1 MEERFTV
8 VCSSEDAASMN
19 IERHLLAL
27 ERWQEVFSSFPSPIT
42 ALYESP
48 NTTFRIVEV
57 DEPLVYL
64 DRIDTILESIG
75 VFSSALVFA
84 SKHSSESTGKLLS
97 AHYTGN
103 TSRAALGGREREL
116 CTPATWLLKPILQSM
131 RRYADGTE
139 WQVSMEATHHGPTD
153 VHTPLV
159 FAEIGSSEEEWG
171 DEWAGRAVAKS
182 IMECTPVH
190 ATTVVGFGGSHYP
203 KRQTHLILE
212 SALTFGHCF
221 SSHVLS
227 DLDDELVGQAF
238 AKSRTTHAYI
248 DRKNMNSDIRER
260 IEGMLRTLGCTVLR
274 EHEFYTL
281 SVLSERAYAQ
291 LLDSLRRMG
300 DVSVVVGRGIG
311 KRVKEPIPTMDD
323 VWFALLPPEFVSYL
337 AKRILSELKRTL
349 ERSGVGYVLDAN
361 GVPLPLLF
369 AEDERELRDHIEQ
382 LIGTWVDALAHRFPL
397 TREKDAVVVVE
408 RRLDPAKAEELGII
422 DSSHLRRLSRGE
434 SVEVRGKAIKP
445 DIVYRDIN
453 IVLSTVFEIRKG
465 EIP

>member
-8 VCSSEDAASMN
+8 VCSSKDAASMN

-27 ERWQEVFSSFPSPIT
+27 ERWQEVFSSFPPPIT

-48 NTTFRIVEV
+48 NTAFRIVEV

-64 DRIDTILESIG
+64 DGIDTTLESLGI
-75 VFSSALVFA
+75 FSSALLFA

-103 TSRAALGGREREL
+103 PSKAALGGREREL

-131 RRYADGTE
+131 RRYAEGTE

-159 FAEIGSSEEEWG
+159 FAEIGSGEEEWG
-171 DEWAGRAVAKS
+171 DEWAGEVLAKT
-182 IMECTPVH
+182 IVECTPVH
-190 ATTVVGFGGSHYP
+190 APAVVGFGGSHYP
-203 KRQTHLILE
+203 KRQTQLVLE

-221 SSHVLS
+221 SSYVLS
-227 DLDDELVGQAF
+227 DLEDDVVGQAF
-238 AKSRTTHAYI
+238 AKSGTMYAYI
-248 DRKNMNSDIRER
+248 DRKSMSSDIREK
-260 IEGMLRTLGCTVLR
+260 IGGMLERLGCTVLR

-291 LLDSLRRMG
+291 LLDSLRRTG
-300 DVSVVVGRGIG
+300 DVSVLVGKGIG
-311 KRVKEPIPTMDD
+311 RRVKKPISKMED
-323 VWFALLPPEFVSYL
+323 VWFALLSPEFMSYL
-337 AKRILSELKRTL
+337 AKKILSELKRSL
-349 ERSGVGYVLDAN
+349 EGSGVGYVLDAN

-369 AEDERELRDHIEQ
+369 AEDERELREHTEQ
-382 LIGTWVDALAHRFPL
+382 LMGAWVDALASRFPL
-397 TREKDAVVVVE
+397 QKGEGTVVVVE
-408 RRLDPAKAEELGII
+408 RRLDPAKVEELGIAKT
-422 DSSHLRRLSRGE
+422 HLRELSRGE
-434 SVEVRGKAIKP
+434 GVEVGGKTIKP
-445 DIVYRDIN
+445 DMVYRDIN